1 MATMIPD
8 KPREFEA
15 NSLEDI
21 MFDELANLPRE
32 YYVFHSFS
40 IVSVTDS
47 VLYESETDFVVFHPE
62 KGLLCIE
69 AKAGQINYTDGH
81 WRYGSGGIMS
91 HDGPYNQAD
100 INKWKLGK
108 YMEKQKLAYLKDRCK
123 MLHAVWFPSISKS
136 TFEGV
141 PLPSEADM
149 DITLTSDTFGH
160 IEEEIERIFT
170 LEVPRHIRTDLNAID
185 IKNMINR
192 VLAPSFNLVSIPQI
206 KANHDKIVF
215 KKMLK
220 EQMLLLNYLE
230 EQNNAVINGL
240 AGTGKT
246 IMAVEKARRHAD
258 EGEKVLF
265 FCYNKNLKKHL
276 QDTYDHENIFF
287 YTIDGLA
294 CKLCDTVSPNYS
306 LLKEIL
312 EDMYIVG
319 NFPYQHIVIDEG
331 QDFGKRG
338 MEEAGLIELL
348 KMNVLNDESKNGT
361 FYLFYDKNQMVQS
374 YNVPGYINDAD
385 CRLTLYRNCRNTEN
399 IAVTSLRLLG
409 TDKKP
414 RLFQGSVVGDLSE
427 MFFAYDEE
435 STLETLNA
443 IIKKNWELGYN
454 DITILTCKTE
464 INSIISNEC
473 SDGVYLYQG
482 KKVRFAT
489 CRTFKGLE
497 SDVVILVDMDNSLFE
512 LDNEQLMYVGSSR
525 ARLRLACI
533 SALTEKQCEKI
544 LDNMGAR
551 KSRNVK
557 KSMAVA
563 LNAKYVEIKR

>member
-1 MATMIPD
+1 MIPD

-47 VLYESETDFVVFHPE
+47 VLYESETDFVIFHPE

-69 AKAGQINYTDGH
+69 AKAGQINYADGH

-136 TFEGV
+136 RFEGV
-141 PLPSEADM
+141 TLPSEADM

-170 LEVPRHIRTDLNAID
+170 LEVPRHVRTDLNAID

-192 VLAPSFNLVSIPQI
+192 VLAPSFNLVSIPQV
-206 KANHDKIVF
+206 KVNHDKIVF
-215 KKMLK
+215 KKMLR

-258 EGEKVLF
+258 EGEKILF
-265 FCYNKNLKKHL
+265 LCYNKNLKKHL
-276 QDTYDHENIFF
+276 QDTYNHENIFF

-306 LLKEIL
+306 LLKEVL

-338 MEEAGLIELL
+338 MEEAGFIELL

-414 RLFQGSVVGDLSE
+414 KLFQGSVVGDLSE

-443 IIKKNWELGYN
+443 IIKKNWELGYD

-464 INSIISNEC
+464 SNSIISNEC

-482 KKVRFAT
+482 KK
-489 CRTFKGLE
+489 
-497 SDVVILVDMDNSLFE
+497 
-512 LDNEQLMYVGSSR
+512 
-525 ARLRLACI
+525 
-533 SALTEKQCEKI
+533 
-544 LDNMGAR
+544 
-551 KSRNVK
+551 
-557 KSMAVA
+557 
-563 LNAKYVEIKR
+563 